1 VEDLYRLMA
10 SRRVLIGQSAKTL
23 TVFLAVF
30 SISGL
35 LWGWWRP
42 AVTAVVTD
50 TGAAEL
56 DPSTSGAPF
65 LSFAVF
71 ALATGLLGAVLAGWS
86 FWRSPRLRGPVM
98 LLTVIVLAFLG
109 AAVFLLFGNW
119 IADTLHGTDVTA
131 GLAENLR
138 PGQDV
143 TIVSKVTGAAGYL
156 AAPAAAAV
164 VYWTCSLFAPDTA
177 FEH

>member
-1 VEDLYRLMA
+1 MA
-10 SRRVLIGQSAKTL
+10 SRRVLIRQSAKTL

-30 SISGL
+30 GVAGL

-50 TGAAEL
+50 TGGAQV
-56 DPSTSGAPF
+56 DPSTSSAPF

-71 ALATGLLGAVLAGWS
+71 ALATGLLGAVLAGWA
-86 FWRSPRLRGPVM
+86 FWRAPVLRGPLM
-98 LLTVIVLAFLG
+98 LLAVVALAFIG

-119 IADTLHGTDVTA
+119 VADLLHGTEVTA
-131 GLAENLR
+131 STADHLS
-138 PGQDV
+138 PGQEFS
-143 TIVSKVTGAAGYL
+143 IVSRTTGAAGYL

-164 VYWTCSLFAPDTA
+164 VYWACSLFSPDSA
-177 FEH
+177 FERAEARA